1 MKMLDMLADA
11 REAIQ
16 NFQPQRA
23 SALLE
28 TFESQYPLQKMSK
41 AQADRVE
48 AELRKIATMAEA
60 AREGVAQAQQQVKQL
75 LALSQSLG
83 TYDRTGALQVQQ
95 TAPRPVRKF

>member
-1 MKMLDMLADA
+1 MLDMLVDA

-28 TFESQYPLQKMSK
+28 EFERQYPLQKMNK
-41 AQADRVE
+41 TQADHV
-48 AELRKIATMAEA
+48 ATELRTIATMAEA
-60 AREGVAQAQQQVKQL
+60 AREGVAQAQQQIRQL

-83 TYDRTGALQVQQ
+83 TYDRSGTLQVQQ
-95 TAPRPVRKF
+95 TAARPVRKF